1 MCSRVA
7 AKLRQV
13 PEDAVFMIATT
24 VLLSFGLA
32 GVLLAGF
39 YLVFRFSKEKKGLYR
54 LYVLVFLAAWST
66 ILWSQ
71 PHEPTTALLVGSVAI
86 VAVLWALAFVEHRP
100 PRNRHETK
108 MLLEHM
114 QGEKQVE
121 KFFSSY
127 GDRLFWPL
135 LAVLLLS
142 VCYRLLSFYDHMK
155 V

>member
-1 MCSRVA
+1 
-7 AKLRQV
+7 
-13 PEDAVFMIATT
+13 MIATT
-24 VLLSFGLA
+24 ALLSLGFA

-39 YLVFRFSKEKKGLYR
+39 YWVFRFSKEKKGLYR
-54 LYVLVFLAAWST
+54 LYVLVFLSAWST
-66 ILWSQ
+66 ILWSR
-71 PHEPTTALLVGSVAI
+71 PHEPTTALLVGSAAI
-86 VAVLWALAFVEHRP
+86 VAVLWALAFVKHRP

-108 MLLEHM
+108 MLLEQM
-114 QGEKQVE
+114 QGEKRVE

-142 VCYRLLSFYDHMK
+142 VCYRLLSFYDPLM

>member
-1 MCSRVA
+1 
-7 AKLRQV
+7 
-13 PEDAVFMIATT
+13 MIATT
-24 VLLSFGLA
+24 VLLSLGFA
-32 GVLLAGF
+32 GALLAGF
-39 YLVFRFSKEKKGLYR
+39 YGVFRFSKEKKGLYR

-66 ILWSQ
+66 ILWSR
-71 PHEPTTALLVGSVAI
+71 PYEPTTALLVGSVAI
-86 VAVLWALAFVEHRP
+86 VAVLWALAFVKQRP

-108 MLLEHM
+108 RLLEQM
-114 QGEKQVE
+114 QGEKQIE

-142 VCYRLLSFYDHMK
+142 VCYRLLSFYDPMM